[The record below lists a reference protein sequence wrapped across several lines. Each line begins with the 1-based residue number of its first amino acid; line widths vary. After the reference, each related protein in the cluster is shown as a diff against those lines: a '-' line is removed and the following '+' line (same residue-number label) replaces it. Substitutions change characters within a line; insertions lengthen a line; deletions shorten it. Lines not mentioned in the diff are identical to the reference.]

1 VIPFVVGAMLLQTI
15 PAVPARA
22 VPWRVGESFEYDGK
36 YMFFTPGGA
45 TLSVV
50 GIETVGGVPSWH
62 FKLSMHVSVPLYKNV
77 SDLESWTAVNPFVS
91 SRFVH
96 VINENGKQI
105 SNDDFHIF
113 GDSGFFRNRQ
123 DAATKPTPKD
133 PLDDLAFVYYIR
145 TMELKTGGKYAVPR
159 YFREDHNPVEVEV
172 IGHDSLE
179 MPDGSRC
186 YCWVLHPVV
195 DEPNGLFSRKN
206 DARLWLTDDGLRIPV
221 QIRSSIGGPG
231 TLTLKLRKITR
242 PH

>member
-1 VIPFVVGAMLLQTI
+1 MIPFVVGAVLLQAI
-15 PAVPARA
+15 PAVAART

-36 YMFFTPGGA
+36 YMIFTPGGA

-113 GDSGFFRNRQ
+113 GDSGFYRNRQ
-123 DAATKPTPKD
+123 DSVTRPTPKD

-145 TMELKTGGKYAVPR
+145 TMELKTGGKYTVPR
-159 YFREDHNPVEVEV
+159 YFR
-172 IGHDSLE
+172 
-179 MPDGSRC
+179 DGPQSRR
-186 YCWVLHPVV
+186 
-195 DEPNGLFSRKN
+195 SRSHRPRQSR
-206 DARLWLTDDGLRIPV
+206 DARWQPMLLL
-221 QIRSSIGGPG
+221 GPASG
-231 TLTLKLRKITR
+231 RRRTQWIVLQEERRQALAHR
-242 PH
+242 

>member
-1 VIPFVVGAMLLQTI
+1 VIPFVVGAVLLQAI
-15 PAVPARA
+15 PAVSART
-22 VPWRVGESFEYDGK
+22 VPWSVGESFEYDGK
-36 YMFFTPGGA
+36 YLLFSPGGA
-45 TLSVV
+45 TMTVV
-50 GIETVGGVPSWH
+50 GIDTVSGVPAWH
-62 FKLSMHVSVPLYKNV
+62 FKLTMHVKVPFYKND
-77 SDLESWTAVNPFVS
+77 SDLESWTEVNPFVS
-91 SRFVH
+91 HRFVH
-96 VINENGKQI
+96 VIVENGKQI

-113 GDSGFFRNRQ
+113 GDSGFYRNHQ
-123 DAATKPTPKD
+123 APATSPTPRQ

-145 TMELKTGGKYAVPR
+145 TMELKTGDKYTVPR
-159 YFREDHNPVEVEV
+159 YFRADHNPVEVDV

-221 QIRSSIGGPG
+221 QIRSHVLGP
-231 TLTLKLRKITR
+231 TALTLKLRKITR